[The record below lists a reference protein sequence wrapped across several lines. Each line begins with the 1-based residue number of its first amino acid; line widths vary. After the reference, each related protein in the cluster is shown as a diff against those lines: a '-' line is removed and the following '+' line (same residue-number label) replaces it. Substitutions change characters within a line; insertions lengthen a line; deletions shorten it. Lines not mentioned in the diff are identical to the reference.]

1 MSNIQVR
8 WACPISK
15 GGGHVPYPRGLGM
28 SHTQKWVPGPRPIPM
43 NASRKKGP
51 QMGPKWAPNKSRGK
65 IGLILG
71 PKWDPFGDPFLFG
84 AHLGPI
90 WGPILRDDHFIWGPF
105 GTHFVWG
112 PFGACLGPILPSL
125 GPILGPILIWG
136 PFWGRPYFG
145 LILAVFWPYFGELI
159 LLGLE

>member
-1 MSNIQVR
+1 M
-8 WACPISK
+8 
-15 GGGHVPYPRGLGM
+15 
-28 SHTQKWVPGPRPIPM
+28 
-43 NASRKKGP
+43 
-51 QMGPKWAPNKSRGK
+51 
-65 IGLILG
+65 GLIWG

-136 PFWGRPYFG
+136 PFWGPFGGRPSLLSPVG
-145 LILAVFWPYFGELI
+145 GPIGRVLIANLPYLVASRSMHTQ
-159 LLGLE
+159 LMVQQQT